1 MKKIIY
7 LDYASAAP
15 VDPRVA
21 RMVHEYSLKFP
32 GNPSSLH
39 SLGISAKKVLED
51 SRRAVASV
59 LHARVGEVIFTGSGT
74 ESNNIAI
81 VGTSPPL
88 RTSGQH
94 IITTSIEHPSVLN
107 VCQALERYGF
117 SVTYLPVGA
126 NGIIDP
132 RDLAKSLR
140 KDTIL
145 VSLMYAN
152 NEVGTIQ
159 PIFQCSSII
168 RKHRKKY
175 RQKFPYFHSDACQA
189 SSYLEMNPVK
199 LGVDMLTLNSAKI
212 GGPRGVGCLY
222 MKRGV
227 PFEEVI
233 IGGGQEFGKRSGTE
247 NIPGIA
253 GFAFALKQAE
263 KYRVKGSKK
272 MATLRDLCMSE
283 LTVRFPSIR
292 INGDRTKRLP
302 NNLHIT
308 FPGIDA
314 EALVLYLDQQGVCVG
329 SGSACSSGSIYGSH
343 VLLAMGISKKHAL
356 QSIRITLG
364 PSTTK
369 EEIVYFVNA
378 LEKVVKKLN
387 MTL

>member
-1 MKKIIY
+1 MK
-7 LDYASAAP
+7 
-15 VDPRVA
+15 
-21 RMVHEYSLKFP
+21 
-32 GNPSSLH
+32 G
-39 SLGISAKKVLED
+39 GVL
-51 SRRAVASV
+51 
-59 LHARVGEVIFTGSGT
+59 
-74 ESNNIAI
+74 
-81 VGTSPPL
+81 
-88 RTSGQH
+88 
-94 IITTSIEHPSVLN
+94 
-107 VCQALERYGF
+107 
-117 SVTYLPVGA
+117 
-126 NGIIDP
+126 
-132 RDLAKSLR
+132 
-140 KDTIL
+140 
-145 VSLMYAN
+145 
-152 NEVGTIQ
+152 
-159 PIFQCSSII
+159 
-168 RKHRKKY
+168 
-175 RQKFPYFHSDACQA
+175 
-189 SSYLEMNPVK
+189 
-199 LGVDMLTLNSAKI
+199 
-212 GGPRGVGCLY
+212 
-222 MKRGV
+222 
-227 PFEEVI
+227 FEEVI